1 MIPRWERH
9 VSDGALV
16 RLIDGESYDL
26 EEATTREHLARC
38 ERCRKQHRYFESL
51 SDRMTELLSQDS
63 GMSTAGV
70 GHSTAARRHLFGGIA
85 VILTA
90 LIVAGSAWAWV
101 ATVRSRSDSQLR
113 GQVLEPSASIAF
125 RPTGHMVEL
134 RFAISQSLGALELQ
148 TTHDSLVRVT
158 VLGGD
163 GQEALSVSTRGVGIV
178 NRRESSAVYAV
189 QIPLTVDSVTVEVG
203 GNTLYRL
210 GTAGIATGTLRLM
223 LDSTDNRSP
232 DG

>member
-26 EEATTREHLARC
+26 EEATTREHLVRC
-38 ERCRKQHRYFESL
+38 QRCRERHRYLESL

-63 GMSTAGV
+63 GMSTAGI
-70 GHSTAARRHLFGGIA
+70 GPSTAARRHLLGSIA

-101 ATVRSRSDSQLR
+101 ATVRSRSDSQPQ

-125 RPTGHMVEL
+125 RPTGRMVEV
-134 RFAISQSLGALELQ
+134 RFATSQSLGALELR
-148 TTHDSLVRVT
+148 TTVDSLVRVT
-158 VLGGD
+158 VFGGD

-178 NRRESSAVYAV
+178 NGRESSAVYAV
-189 QIPLTVDSVTVEVG
+189 EIPPTVDSVTVAVG
-203 GNTLYRL
+203 GDTLYRL
-210 GTAGIATGTLRLM
+210 GTDGLASGTLRLM
-223 LDSTDNRSP
+223 LSKETS
-232 DG
+232 